1 MKMKEYEYSQQA
13 LGSIIKDK
21 AEQNK
26 DKPYLQF
33 EEEKPLSYLEVDE
46 ITNRLANGL
55 ISLGVGKGD
64 KVSLFLP
71 NSLEMVYSWFAF
83 SKLGTIDVPINL
95 ANKGFFLSHVINNSE
110 SKLIIIDRQ
119 LLDRLKLI
127 EDDLPKLQ
135 TVVIRSKPG
144 STEEIP
150 KLKFDIRY
158 YEELLSAS
166 AERPEADVKPSD
178 TQSIL
183 YTSGTTGPS
192 KGVMMSHEQI
202 YVEASEC
209 VELEEATSEDV
220 YFTSLPV
227 FHANA
232 RYLSIL
238 PAMLADA
245 KVVIYERFSASRF
258 WDQIRK
264 ANATIFNTLGAVA
277 MFLYNQ
283 PRKPNDGDNPAR
295 ICFAAPIPAEI
306 IEDFEDRF
314 KLKCMELYGL
324 TETGA
329 IVYNTS
335 SRAKPGSCGK
345 ATKSFEVAI
354 VDEEDRP
361 VPPEVVGEIVC
372 RGRYPWAMSIGYYS
386 MPDKTAEAYRNFWF
400 HTGDAGFLDE
410 ESYLYFRD
418 RMKDYI
424 RRRGENIS
432 SYEVEAV
439 VNAHPQVLESA
450 AVAVKSEVGEDEVK
464 VVVVPKP
471 SEEINPVELLDF
483 CQDRMPHFAVPR
495 YVEFVDELPK
505 TPNEKVQKAK
515 LREAGITENTWD
527 RESIGYK
534 VKR

>member
-1 MKMKEYEYSQQA
+1 MKECEFSQWP
-13 LGSIIKDK
+13 LPYLIKDR
-21 AEQNK
+21 AEVNG
-26 DKPYLQF
+26 DRPFLQF
-33 EEEKPLSYLEVDE
+33 EEEKPISYREVDE
-46 ITNRLANGL
+46 VTNRVANGL
-55 ISLGVGKGD
+55 INIGVNKGD
-64 KVSLFLP
+64 RIALFLP
-71 NSLEMVYSWFAF
+71 NSLEMVYSWFGC
-83 SKLGTIDVPINL
+83 SKAGAIDVPINL

-110 SKLIIIDRQ
+110 SKVLIIDRE

-127 EDDLPKLQ
+127 EDDLLNLK
-135 TVVIRSKPG
+135 TVIIRSKPG
-144 STEEIP
+144 SATEIP
-150 KLKFDIRY
+150 KLKFDVKH
-158 YEELLSAS
+158 YEELLANSLQ
-166 AERPEADVKPSD
+166 RPQVEIRPGD
-178 TQSIL
+178 TQNIL

-192 KGVMMSHEQI
+192 KGVMMSHGQI

-209 VELEEATSEDV
+209 AELEEATSEDV

-264 ANATIFNTLGAVA
+264 ADATIFNTLGAVA

-283 PRKPNDGDNPAR
+283 PRKPDDGDNPAR

-361 VPPEVVGEIVC
+361 VPPGVVGEIVC
-372 RGRYPWAMSIGYYS
+372 RGKYAWAMSIGYYN
-386 MPDKTAEAYRNFWF
+386 MPDKTAETYRNFWF

-410 ESYLYFRD
+410 DGYLYFRD

-450 AVAVKSEVGEDEVK
+450 AIAVKSEVGEDEVK
-464 VVVVPKP
+464 IVVVPKP
-471 SEEINPVELLDF
+471 EEKINPVELLDF

-495 YVEFVDELPK
+495 YIELTDSLPK

-515 LREAGITENTWD
+515 LREAGITKNTWD
-527 RESIGYK
+527 REKVGYK